1 MGTEADT
8 QRLRSRKNRSQ
19 LDRKG
24 VMMMRL
30 FLAINLSDP
39 MKDALTEAQAA
50 LRRQGVRGKETTR
63 ENLHLTLAFIGE
75 YNDPD
80 GVMDV
85 VEAVPF
91 HPFSLKLE
99 GFGRFGN
106 LYWAGTAPCEELT
119 AYVRRLRRD
128 LGDNGI
134 PFDRKGFSPHIT
146 LLRKAVSRRG
156 LPSVPISGAGMEVTR
171 ISLMRSDRGKNG
183 MIYTEIGFVE

>member
-1 MGTEADT
+1 M
-8 QRLRSRKNRSQ
+8 
-19 LDRKG
+19 
-24 VMMMRL
+24 
-30 FLAINLSDP
+30 
-39 MKDALTEAQAA
+39 DA
-50 LRRQGVRGKETTR
+50 
-63 ENLHLTLAFIGE
+63 
-75 YNDPD
+75 
-80 GVMDV
+80 

-91 HPFSLKLE
+91 HPFSLKLD

-119 AYVRRLRRD
+119 AYVRRLRRA